1 MTKLLLSENFR
12 AINCLKIL
20 KLSRCTTEWPSGVH
34 WQDAGRSPRLGGG
47 MPQNLRPVTISV
59 FCIFPDTFRVTL
71 AVRGPVQSRL
81 NVSLTDR
88 HQRPAPVSG
97 VACLAVAEL
106 QFYNQ
111 TLFRPWQ

>member
-1 MTKLLLSENFR
+1 
-12 AINCLKIL
+12 
-20 KLSRCTTEWPSGVH
+20 
-34 WQDAGRSPRLGGG
+34 

-59 FCIFPDTFRVTL
+59 FCIFPDIPCHPFL
-71 AVRGPVQSRL
+71 ICAVHGPVQSSL

-88 HQRPAPVSG
+88 HQRPALVSG
-97 VACLAVAEL
+97 AGCLAVAEL